1 MDPRRLDQL
10 LAGFE
15 RTRVLVIGDYF
26 LDKYLEI
33 DHRLAETSIETG
45 LEVHQVYQVRTSPG
59 AAGTVVSNLRAL
71 QVGVV
76 ALSVIGDDGEGY
88 ELLRGLTERGVDV
101 EPLLRT
107 PTRFTPTYT
116 KPMMH
121 EPDGRVHELSRLDIK
136 NRTPL
141 PAELEE
147 TIANRLRQLAP
158 TVDGIIIADQV
169 PERNFG
175 VITDTLRKVLADV
188 AERNPRLIVAVDSRM
203 RIGEFRNAI
212 LKPNEYEAVRA
223 LGGEPSGEISLEQS
237 KANGRAL
244 SRRTGKPVFL
254 TVGPKGGLAC
264 TEQGCSYIKPVPV
277 EGEIDIVGAGDSTM
291 AGIVAALCC
300 GATLEEAALV
310 GQLVASVTI
319 KCLGTTGTASQAQV
333 REALARWRAANAQD
347 NG

>member
-1 MDPRRLDQL
+1 MDPKRLDQL
-10 LAGFE
+10 LAGFQH
-15 RTRVLVIGDYF
+15 TRVLVIGDYF

-33 DHRLAETSIETG
+33 DRRLAETSLETG

-59 AAGTVVSNLRAL
+59 AAGTVVSNLCAL

-88 ELLRGLTERGVDV
+88 ELLRGLTERGVDAT
-101 EPLLRT
+101 PLLRT
-107 PTRFTPTYT
+107 PRRCTPTYT

-121 EPDGRVHELSRLDIK
+121 EPDGRVHELSRLDTK
-136 NRTPL
+136 NRVPL
-141 PAELEE
+141 PADLEE
-147 TIANRLRQLAP
+147 PIAERLRALAP

-169 PERNFG
+169 PERNYG
-175 VITDTLRKVLADV
+175 VITDAMRDVLADV
-188 AERNPRLIVAVDSRM
+188 AERNPRLIMAVDSRM

-212 LKPNEYEAVRA
+212 LKPNEHEAARA
-223 LGGEPSGEISLEQS
+223 LGAETPGEITLQQS
-237 KANGRAL
+237 QANGRAL
-244 SRRTGKPVFL
+244 SERTGKPVFL

-264 TEQGCSYIKPVPV
+264 SAQGCSHIRPVPV

-291 AGIVAALCC
+291 AGIVSALCC

-319 KCLGTTGTASQAQV
+319 KCLGTTGTASQEQV
-333 REALARWRAANAQD
+333 RAALMRWRAARPAES
-347 NG
+347 